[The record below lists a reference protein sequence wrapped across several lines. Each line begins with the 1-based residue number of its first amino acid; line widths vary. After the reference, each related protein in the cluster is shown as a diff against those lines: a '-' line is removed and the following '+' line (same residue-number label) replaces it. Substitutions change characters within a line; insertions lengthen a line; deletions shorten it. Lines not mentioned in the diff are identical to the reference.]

1 MYKNIDII
9 NCILRFNI
17 RSIWVHIC
25 TGIQDPMTRAIS
37 GLPSTSHLQSLF
49 TLCLRKRSF
58 LKRKFLTQ
66 CPCYPISTSLVIS
79 FLSCK
84 IRTNPDVNINLNVL
98 TQQQLVH
105 CSRTFLFTIPSV
117 LPVVEKLHVALDKFC
132 VVVELWVVDGLGV
145 DGYVV
150 LPDTV
155 IPKYKYI

>member
-1 MYKNIDII
+1 MFKIFDII

-25 TGIQDPMTRAIS
+25 TGIQGPMTRTMS
-37 GLPSTSHLQSLF
+37 GLPSTSHIHSLV

-79 FLSCK
+79 LFSCK
-84 IRTNPDVNINLNVL
+84 KRTNPDVNINLKVL
-98 TQQQLVH
+98 PQQQLVY
-105 CSRTFLFTIPSV
+105 CSRTSLITIPSV
-117 LPVVEKLHVALDKFC
+117 LPVIEQLYVALGRFC
-132 VVVELWVVDGLGV
+132 VVVELWVVEELGV
-145 DGYVV
+145 DEYVV

-155 IPKYKYI
+155 IPK